1 MECNK
6 TIGQV
11 VLPVFYGVD
20 PSEVRYQTG
29 EFGKGFQNLLNR
41 NISKEKEKS
50 FSEVEATKS
59 MKSKLRWENALQ
71 EAAGLAGF
79 VVLNS
84 R

>member
-50 FSEVEATKS
+50 LSEVEATKS
-59 MKSKLRWENALQ
+59 MKLKLRWKNALL